1 MVETPDELPC
11 FDDLHFPC
19 RDTMS
24 PGLFEDRAALYVSG
38 AMTARERENF
48 NLILEFHE
56 ELRIR
61 VARLREA
68 MSELAFA
75 SAPPAPMPSEELKA
89 RILASLDVT
98 PHKTEPE
105 ALVVTNPAGRV
116 VWISPAFTDMCGFTL
131 NELKGRKPG
140 HLLQGEATDLST
152 VERIRVALRQKRPC
166 RETLVNYHKDG
177 SDYVVDIRIVPI
189 LDDHGEP
196 LWFIAKERK
205 LQEHEA
211 RLLGK

>member
-1 MVETPDELPC
+1 MPSEFL
-11 FDDLHFPC
+11 
-19 RDTMS
+19 
-24 PGLFEDRAALYVSG
+24 EDRAALYVSG
-38 AMTARERENF
+38 AMTAQERENF
-48 NLILEFHE
+48 KLILEFNA

-61 VARLREA
+61 VARLRDA
-68 MSELAFA
+68 MSELVFA
-75 SAPPAPMPSEELKA
+75 SESPGSAPSAELKA
-89 RILASLDVT
+89 RILSSLDAK
-98 PHKTEPE
+98 PHKAEPE
-105 ALVVTNPAGRV
+105 ALVVTNPAGKV
-116 VWISPAFTDMCGFTL
+116 KWVSAAFTDMCGFTL
-131 NELKGRKPG
+131 NELRGRKPG
-140 HLLQGEATDLST
+140 HLLQGEATDLSA

-205 LQEHEA
+205 LSEHEA